1 MWINLDELLGLPK
14 VTVVNYRE
22 IDGALFLKL
31 KMKNEVMECPNCHK
45 ELEDINQI
53 EYNLVRDLS
62 LLGKKVY
69 LEVPRRQFHCEK
81 CQKYITERLDFMQL
95 RKHYTIRYEEKI
107 YEQVKKKNVEEV
119 RQEEEISW
127 GTLESIFEEYAK
139 QAEKKEWELPE
150 KISLDEFS
158 NRKGKKDF
166 ITTVI
171 DINKKELLE
180 VIKGHK
186 KEEIIEALKVQPA
199 RVRENVKEVSVDM
212 WEGFTSAIKEL
223 FVNAKIVY
231 DRFHVMKNINE
242 ELNKLRK
249 KMNMHKKG
257 LTYLLWKNKEELKE
271 EKREELEEI
280 LKMYPCLG
288 IAYEMKEE
296 IRDIYE
302 HSRTTNGA
310 RRKFEKWMR
319 TASLFYKKSVGMLKT
334 HLTGICNYFE
344 NHTTN
349 GLTEG
354 MNTKIKLIK
363 RKSYG
368 FANFEHLRLKLLACF
383 NS

>member
-81 CQKYITERLDFMQL
+81 CQKYITERLDFMRL

-180 VIKGHK
+180 VIKPTFRRLPPP
-186 KEEIIEALKVQPA
+186 IE
-199 RVRENVKEVSVDM
+199 
-212 WEGFTSAIKEL
+212 
-223 FVNAKIVY
+223 
-231 DRFHVMKNINE
+231 
-242 ELNKLRK
+242 
-249 KMNMHKKG
+249 
-257 LTYLLWKNKEELKE
+257 
-271 EKREELEEI
+271 
-280 LKMYPCLG
+280 
-288 IAYEMKEE
+288 
-296 IRDIYE
+296 
-302 HSRTTNGA
+302 
-310 RRKFEKWMR
+310 
-319 TASLFYKKSVGMLKT
+319 
-334 HLTGICNYFE
+334 
-344 NHTTN
+344 
-349 GLTEG
+349 
-354 MNTKIKLIK
+354 
-363 RKSYG
+363 
-368 FANFEHLRLKLLACF
+368 
-383 NS
+383 